1 MAGGYFFSESRHNR
15 QLAEEKTAKE
25 VFQVKLAEIKA
36 LALKNDKGEI
46 VLERVAEPAK
56 PAAKAPAENPTP
68 APPADEWR
76 LTKPVSTK
84 ADELTITSLLDALAD
99 LKMQRHLDNVAKD
112 KIKEFGLDKP
122 LFTLEFQAAGQN
134 HQLRFGHK
142 APGNQSYYAQKD
154 SEPRILL
161 IRVADKETL
170 DRTLTALRSK
180 KIFSLSPDKVT
191 EIRVIRQDGRL
202 ILQRSASS
210 GWTPENR
217 LPLKLRSDKINAL
230 LDQIAGAKA
239 SDFVAEKV
247 DDLKKYGLV
256 PSPALRLTLLA
267 GGLEETLL
275 LGSKQGDRYYGQIS
289 GTAPI
294 ILVDQSLLDKLP
306 TSYEALEDR
315 RLWTGADTEV
325 QKVVWGAPDKMM
337 AAVRDQSGWS
347 IMNGDNSPA
356 RRESPMKFS
365 LVFWRLKDLEF
376 TKLLPAADTKND
388 KNPIFSFQLL
398 GPEAKSL
405 FRLDEIKADKD
416 QVQVIFSQGEK
427 TSGGIIPAQTFTQFK
442 ERAKH
447 GGCTGCIEAGEASGG
462 EIELSRFSRSMQKGG
477 ILKYR
482 PYCLPGFCRLFIRI
496 RSHPMP
502 EC

>member
-1 MAGGYFFSESRHNR
+1 MRGEKLLLYLAVLLLVIGVYFYTESRHSR

-25 VFQVKLAEIKA
+25 VFQVKLADINA
-36 LALKNDKGEI
+36 LSLKNDKGEI
-46 VLERVAEPAK
+46 VLQRIADTAK
-56 PAAKAPAENPTP
+56 PASPAPAEKPAP
-68 APPADEWR
+68 APPTSEWR
-76 LTKPVSTK
+76 LTKPVSAK
-84 ADELTITSLLDALAD
+84 ADELTITSLLSALTD
-99 LKMQRHLDNVAKD
+99 LKMQRHLDNVPND
-112 KIKEFGLDKP
+112 KMKEFGLDNP
-122 LFTLEFQAAGQN
+122 LFSLEFQAGGQA

-161 IRVADKETL
+161 IQVADKETL

-230 LDQIAGAKA
+230 LDQLAGAKA
-239 SDFVAEKV
+239 LDFVAEKAE
-247 DDLKKYGLV
+247 DLKKYGLV

-267 GGLEETLL
+267 GGQEETLL
-275 LGSKQGDRYYGQIS
+275 LGSKQGDHYYAQIS

-306 TSYEALEDR
+306 TSYETLEDR

-325 QKVVWGAPDKMM
+325 EKIVWGTPDEQMT
-337 AAVRDQSGWS
+337 AVRDQNGWS
-347 IMNGDNSPA
+347 IMNGDKA
-356 RRESPMKFS
+356 AVRRESSMKLS

-376 TKLLPAADTKND
+376 TRLLPAADAKKD
-388 KNPIFSFQLL
+388 KTPLFTLQLF

-405 FRLDEIKADKD
+405 FRLNEITTDKD
-416 QVQVIFSQGEK
+416 QVQVVFSQGDK
-427 TSGGIIPAQTFTQFK
+427 TSAGIVPAQTFAQLK
-442 ERAKH
+442 DALSGLAAPVAPKQEKPA
-447 GGCTGCIEAGEASGG
+447 AG
-462 EIELSRFSRSMQKGG
+462 K
-477 ILKYR
+477 
-482 PYCLPGFCRLFIRI
+482 
-496 RSHPMP
+496 
-502 EC
+502 